1 MIHGKI
7 VNLINELYSNYG
19 IFLILPIFSAG
30 FMIIQVAKATNK
42 YSVYVYTNSN
52 VLNFRFLI

>member
-30 FMIIQVAKATNK
+30 FMIIQVAKATNIQ
-42 YSVYVYTNSN
+42 SM
-52 VLNFRFLI
+52 FIQIQM